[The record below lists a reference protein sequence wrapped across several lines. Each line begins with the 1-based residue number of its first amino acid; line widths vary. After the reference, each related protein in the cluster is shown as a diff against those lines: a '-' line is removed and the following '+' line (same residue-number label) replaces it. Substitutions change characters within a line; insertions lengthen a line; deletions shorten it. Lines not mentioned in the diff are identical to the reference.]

1 MAVIIYGILHP
12 GLSSEVTRSVYQH
25 PSLSS
30 EVDDMYDLV
39 LPPPQALIALPRSQL
54 QSSGPAVIKLVPCY
68 HGYTVDSLTGITSL
82 DDKLIMCAR
91 VHFQVKIL
99 NGLPEL
105 EEVPDSAE
113 QIVRSLIEV
122 HHSFLPNA
130 LYQLAGPS
138 LTSMSTQSILIPP
151 NPNPLH
157 IPNDAHHSDLH
168 WGRLNP
174 LPYITSV
181 LDCGSLAASFRVEDL
196 LSL

>member
-30 EVDDMYDLV
+30 EVDDMYDL
-39 LPPPQALIALPRSQL
+39 
-54 QSSGPAVIKLVPCY
+54 LVPCY

-113 QIVRSLIEV
+113 QI
-122 HHSFLPNA
+122 
-130 LYQLAGPS
+130 LAGPS